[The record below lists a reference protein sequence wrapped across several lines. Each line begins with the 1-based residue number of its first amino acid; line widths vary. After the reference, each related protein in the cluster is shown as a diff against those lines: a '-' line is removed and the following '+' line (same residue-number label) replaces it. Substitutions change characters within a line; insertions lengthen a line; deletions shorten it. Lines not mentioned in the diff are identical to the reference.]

1 MSKSRVAPLKQ
12 TSIPRMELTAACVAV
27 RVDQMLKREL
37 EIPVNETYFWTDSM
51 TVLRYICNETSR
63 FQTFVANR
71 LAIIHDGSSPAQ
83 WNYVDTKRNP
93 ADDCSRGLKAEELLQ
108 KEGWKNGPEFLTK
121 SKEEWPKAVDVSISQ
136 ETESLEVKK
145 TCMVRRVDHAD
156 EVQPVDRLL
165 KHYSEWNKL
174 KRAVAWWLRLKAKLL
189 QRTKKD
195 ADVQQDSSLTVHDV
209 ENAEKAIVSYIQWQ
223 NFPGEMTDGTKAKDV
238 DQTKISRRKRSHLE
252 KLDPE
257 IRDGLLSVGGRL
269 RNAKIP
275 ENAKHQIILP
285 NSHHVSTLL
294 IRHVHRK
301 VGHQGHNHV
310 LAELRQKYWIVGAG
324 VLIKA
329 VIRKCIVCRKYQA
342 KTSTQKMADLPSCRI
357 EGCEP
362 PFTHTGMDY
371 FGPFEIKHGRSV
383 KKRYGVVFTCMSCRA
398 VHIEVAGSLDTS
410 SCINAMRRFV
420 SRRGP
425 VKALYSDNG
434 TNFVGACSELKQAL
448 KEWRKEEIVHFTA
461 LHGIQWNF
469 NPPAASHYGGVWERQ
484 IRTIRKILH
493 AVLHEQHLKSSQS
506 EEQLQTLMCEIEAII
521 NSRPLTRASEDP
533 NDLNIITPN
542 HLLQFKT
549 TSSPPPGRFTD
560 KDMYSSKRWRQ
571 MQYLA
576 DIFWKRWVRE
586 YLPALQQRQKWLQPQ
601 RSLQVGDIVLIADQ
615 NAPRCSW
622 PMARVEDVYPDS
634 RGLVR
639 SARLKTKMTTLT
651 RPVTKMCLLL
661 EAE

>member
-1 MSKSRVAPLKQ
+1 
-12 TSIPRMELTAACVAV
+12 
-27 RVDQMLKREL
+27 
-37 EIPVNETYFWTDSM
+37 M
-51 TVLRYICNETSR
+51 TE
-63 FQTFVANR
+63 
-71 LAIIHDGSSPAQ
+71 
-83 WNYVDTKRNP
+83 
-93 ADDCSRGLKAEELLQ
+93 
-108 KEGWKNGPEFLTK
+108 
-121 SKEEWPKAVDVSISQ
+121 
-136 ETESLEVKK
+136 
-145 TCMVRRVDHAD
+145 
-156 EVQPVDRLL
+156 
-165 KHYSEWNKL
+165 
-174 KRAVAWWLRLKAKLL
+174 
-189 QRTKKD
+189 
-195 ADVQQDSSLTVHDV
+195 
-209 ENAEKAIVSYIQWQ
+209 
-223 NFPGEMTDGTKAKDV
+223 
-238 DQTKISRRKRSHLE
+238 
-252 KLDPE
+252 
-257 IRDGLLSVGGRL
+257 
-269 RNAKIP
+269 
-275 ENAKHQIILP
+275 ENAKQQIILT

-357 EGCEP
+357 EACEP

-448 KEWRKEEIVHFTA
+448 KEWRKEEIMHFTA
-461 LHGIQWNF
+461 VPGIQWNF

-506 EEQLQTLMCEIEAII
+506 DEQLQTLMCEIEAII

-560 KDMYSSKRWRQ
+560 KDLYSSKRWRQ

-601 RSLQVGDIVLIADQ
+601 RSLKVGDIVLIADQ